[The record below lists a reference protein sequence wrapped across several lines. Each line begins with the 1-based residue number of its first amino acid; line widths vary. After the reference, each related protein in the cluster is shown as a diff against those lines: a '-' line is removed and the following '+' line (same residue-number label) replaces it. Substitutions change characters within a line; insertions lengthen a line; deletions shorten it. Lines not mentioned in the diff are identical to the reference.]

1 MTMSPHAT
9 ETARAGRPRSARAH
23 EAIIDAILELIA
35 EGMSVDALSIEA
47 VAARAGVGKAT
58 IYRRWPNKQAML
70 SEAIKELK
78 GPANQPVGTGV
89 RERLISLVSKIA
101 AGDERAARIFPCML
115 PEMLRSQAAYDLW
128 QGIIEPRREV
138 MREVLRQGIADG
150 ELRPDI
156 DIEAVCAVLTG
167 PMLASRVMRWN
178 PRLDDAALP
187 EQVVDVVLS
196 GISSSRPG
204 RA

>member
-1 MTMSPHAT
+1 MTLTPPAT
-9 ETARAGRPRSARAH
+9 EAARAGRPRSARAH

-35 EGMSVDALSIEA
+35 EGMSVDLLSIEA

-70 SEAIKELK
+70 SEAVKELK
-78 GPANQPVGTGV
+78 GPPPQPLGTGV
-89 RERLISLVSKIA
+89 RQRLISLVSRIA
-101 AGDERAARIFPCML
+101 RGDERAAKIFPCML
-115 PEMLRSQAAYDLW
+115 PEMVRSQAAYELW
-128 QGIIEPRREV
+128 QEIIEPRREV

-150 ELRPDI
+150 ELREGL

-167 PMLASRVMRWN
+167 PVLVSRVMRWN
-178 PRLDDAALP
+178 PRLDDEALP
-187 EQVVDVVLS
+187 EQVVDLVLA
-196 GISSSRPG
+196 GISAPG